1 MFAINEYGWLCV
13 PLQETDT
20 SQCYFCGQL
29 LQTEQQADGS
39 TAYRCSSDWFHTA
52 GVSRSGH
59 YHGSDTLC
67 PRCRSSSRK
76 KNRQVNPLCPMCGT
90 PTRVW
95 DFLREYRGFRLDLIK
110 VCCETCIPRF
120 TAFPEAEQ
128 IRWLCNAMKVAYGE
142 SAVIYVLHYDASST
156 ICHIGRT
163 KRLARRMAEY
173 RRNWDKPIHHYSV
186 LEDVIPGALSM
197 ERESRWMMHALK
209 QGWPIDNFELLQGGE
224 DGLRGQHTQKK
235 VTLAVTNVDPL
246 TAPFKVIEPLLRSFS
261 NTSDARIVHW
271 LCITLLAKGEGDL

>member
-1 MFAINEYGWLCV
+1 
-13 PLQETDT
+13 
-20 SQCYFCGQL
+20 
-29 LQTEQQADGS
+29 
-39 TAYRCSSDWFHTA
+39 
-52 GVSRSGH
+52 
-59 YHGSDTLC
+59 
-67 PRCRSSSRK
+67 
-76 KNRQVNPLCPMCGT
+76 MCGT

-186 LEDVIPGALSM
+186 LEDVTPGALSM